1 MDLNIGLTAVLNARM
16 DMLGVG
22 MLEPKD
28 HFLISV
34 LRLVL
39 NIVLL
44 LMVQELIKYV
54 CIAIKDMI
62 WLMENANNTM
72 FLYVINIKQN
82 KKNFKIIILETKT
95 ITLFGLQWL

>member
-62 WLMENANNTM
+62 
-72 FLYVINIKQN
+72 
-82 KKNFKIIILETKT
+82 
-95 ITLFGLQWL
+95 